1 MRVTAR
7 SGLIGSNRAMLV
19 DKQTDLSLK
28 DSNKTLDSSLATSD
42 GKTPR
47 AIIFF
52 GSDGT
57 GKTTQANIL
66 VGKLRGRGIR
76 TKKTWIRGRH
86 TLAFVVSKVLQ
97 KLNQERPM
105 VPDRYHLWFLLDTN
119 ETIRTRVWSLLEFV
133 SVVPLVVYR
142 MYVPLLLGYRVVAE
156 RYVVDTVIFN
166 QYYIGHSFDP
176 YGRILMRMVPKNSL
190 LIHLDGLERDILK
203 RRSEDGT
210 PLAFVEYQLKTY
222 RSLASTLHALTI
234 NTSLNDIAATAGVV
248 ETACSLK
255 EISNDA

>member
-1 MRVTAR
+1 MRVAPR
-7 SGLIGSNRAMLV
+7 SGLTSSIRAILE
-19 DKQTDLSLK
+19 DAPTDLSLK
-28 DSNKTLDSSLATSD
+28 DLNKTLGSSLATSD

-86 TLAFVVSKVLQ
+86 TLAFIVSKVLQ
-97 KLNQERPM
+97 KLNQERP
-105 VPDRYHLWFLLDTN
+105 VTPDRYYLWFLLDTG

-133 SVVPLVVYR
+133 SVVPLVIYR

-166 QYYIGHSFDP
+166 QYYVGHSFDS

-190 LIHLDGLERDILK
+190 FIHLDGSERDILR

-210 PLAFVEYQLKTY
+210 PLAFVEYQLRNY

-234 NTSLNDIAATAGVV
+234 NTSLNDIEATAEVV

-255 EISNDA
+255 EISNDV